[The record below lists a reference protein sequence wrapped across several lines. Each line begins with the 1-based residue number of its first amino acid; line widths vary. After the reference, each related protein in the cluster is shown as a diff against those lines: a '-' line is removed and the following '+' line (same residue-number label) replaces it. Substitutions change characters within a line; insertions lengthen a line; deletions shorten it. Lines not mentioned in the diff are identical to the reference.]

1 MTFFSLILTYYYL
14 GDDMK
19 KVYALVMIISMV
31 GSLYIY
37 KDIRKNKIIN
47 QEIIDSLGN
56 MSEEPVSKI
65 EINNITYDPLVYIYN
80 THQKET
86 YAEDFLNF
94 NPSVL
99 DAAYTLRDYLEELN
113 IQTYVESNDFYDFM
127 TLNNW
132 DFNNLYKVSRF
143 YLEDTMKQYKNI
155 KLYID
160 FHRDSIKHDLS
171 TISIGNKDYAKIL
184 FVVGISND
192 NYKENLKVVK
202 RLNEIISKRANI
214 SRGILQKSSANA
226 NGIYN
231 QDLSSNA
238 ILIEVGGYQNKFS
251 EVDNTLKIIAESIS
265 DYLNE

>member
-1 MTFFSLILTYYYL
+1 
-14 GDDMK
+14 MK
-19 KVYALVMIISMV
+19 KLYFLVALISIV
-31 GSLYIY
+31 ASLFIY
-37 KDIRKNKIIN
+37 KDIRKNKRTK
-47 QEIIDSLGN
+47 IID
-56 MSEEPVSKI
+56 EPLENEKI
-65 EINNITYDPLVYIYN
+65 ASVVNIDNITEPYDPKVYIYN

-94 NPSVL
+94 SPTVL

-113 IQTYVESNDFYDFM
+113 IQTYVENSDFYDFM

-132 DFNNLYKVSRF
+132 NYDKLYDVSKF

-160 FHRDSIKHDLS
+160 FHRDAIKHDLS
-171 TISIGNKDYAKIL
+171 TVSINNKDYAKIL
-184 FVVGISND
+184 FVVGISNE

-202 RLNEIISKRANI
+202 RLNEIISSRVNI
-214 SRGILQKSSANA
+214 SRGILQKSSASA

-231 QDLSSNA
+231 QNLSSNV

-251 EVDNTLKIIAESIS
+251 EIDNTLKVIAESIS